1 MTEPMTTYRRC
12 WIILLLKS
20 AKTKMSIETILKQF
34 KSQIEPLYGNRL
46 KKVMLFGSWARNE
59 ATNDSD
65 IDVAVVLEGDVKAG
79 HEIDSMIDTITDIN
93 LEYGVLLSVY
103 PVSKNDYDNRKSPL
117 LINLRKE
124 GIPA

>member
-1 MTEPMTTYRRC
+1 
-12 WIILLLKS
+12 
-20 AKTKMSIETILKQF
+20 MSIETILKQF